1 MSEAKQLNDRAAHCR
16 DLARVTRDEMVQK
29 ELLRL
34 AEEFDAEA
42 EKVAKAKASTPD

>member
-1 MSEAKQLNDRAAHCR
+1 MSEAQKLKDRASHCR

-34 AEEFDAEA
+34 ADEFDAEA
-42 EKVAKAKASTPD
+42 EKVAEANASKLN